1 MIGVVAACSS
11 VPVEELAGLV
21 PTTTAQ
27 AADVSSTTVR
37 PAVPTSTIAADA
49 DLEGLAGRLAVGGLP
64 ALEIWTPAGAVSAA
78 HPGTGAAITQ
88 PTWSREGDA
97 VIATMLTPPTGE
109 VMVSRDGAVSRSQAR
124 RPYFFY
130 SWSPTGSFVAALG
143 PGPEGTTL
151 DILGPDGSPVTDDT
165 LSTGSFFL
173 AWEPGGDELV
183 IHRNRRLE
191 LVRDPTDPTILEFLG
206 EPGESFLAPAWI
218 PGTREILVVEE
229 DPGGNRLVRLNVDT
243 TVRADLGPVDGTVG
257 IVVSPNGDR
266 ALLAHGS
273 ASAGGDLAI
282 ALRSVVEVVSP
293 TEIVDLASGE
303 RQPVNEQRSLWA
315 EWSPD
320 GSRLALLQPNG
331 SDAVEWVVWDG
342 ASTRGLGRFLPGP
355 IFFRDYLLYSWQF
368 TESPRVWSPDSTA
381 LVYAGFADGRE
392 GIWVDRIDDDAPA
405 LRVGDG
411 TVAFWSPD

>member
-1 MIGVVAACSS
+1 MCI
-11 VPVEELAGLV
+11 
-21 PTTTAQ
+21 
-27 AADVSSTTVR
+27 
-37 PAVPTSTIAADA
+37 
-49 DLEGLAGRLAVGGLP
+49 
-64 ALEIWTPAGAVSAA
+64 
-78 HPGTGAAITQ
+78 
-88 PTWSREGDA
+88 
-97 VIATMLTPPTGE
+97 
-109 VMVSRDGAVSRSQAR
+109 RDS
-124 RPYFFY
+124 
-130 SWSPTGSFVAALG
+130 
-143 PGPEGTTL
+143 
-151 DILGPDGSPVTDDT
+151 
-165 LSTGSFFL
+165 
-173 AWEPGGDELV
+173 
-183 IHRNRRLE
+183 
-191 LVRDPTDPTILEFLG
+191 
-206 EPGESFLAPAWI
+206 
-218 PGTREILVVEE
+218 
-229 DPGGNRLVRLNVDT
+229 
-243 TVRADLGPVDGTVG
+243 DGTVG